1 MFKSSHSVSK
11 IQNDIPVTAFQ
22 CFQISLILCFLT
34 TIYHCITVKY
44 VSSSVLNHPYQLHVG
59 NEQQK

>member
-22 CFQISLILCFLT
+22 CFQISLILYFLKN
-34 TIYHCITVKY
+34 IYHCIIVNY
-44 VSSSVLNHPYQLHVG
+44 VSSLVLNHPYQPHVG